1 MSADLEK
8 AQEIFNQGLWT
19 EQGRRNEF
27 FAIVLKSL
35 IKQEKKNEYI
45 DGVIEALTFMDK
57 LNLLAIVEIAKALG
71 EKFPEFE
78 NLPEQ
83 IKSKLEQQYIGR
95 LDNVNNSTIDYPP
108 DFVKGFNVGA
118 KHIDGY
124 LTLIK

>member
-35 IKQEKKNEYI
+35 IKQKKKNEYI
-45 DGVIEALTFMDK
+45 DGVIEALAFMDK

-71 EKFPEFE
+71 EKIPR
-78 NLPEQ
+78 
-83 IKSKLEQQYIGR
+83 I
-95 LDNVNNSTIDYPP
+95 
-108 DFVKGFNVGA
+108 
-118 KHIDGY
+118 
-124 LTLIK
+124 